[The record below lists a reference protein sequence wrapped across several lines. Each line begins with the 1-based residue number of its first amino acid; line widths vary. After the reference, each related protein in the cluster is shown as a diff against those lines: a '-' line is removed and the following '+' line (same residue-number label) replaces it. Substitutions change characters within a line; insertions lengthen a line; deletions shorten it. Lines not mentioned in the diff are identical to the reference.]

1 MVDVIKKNVKS
12 VQESLF
18 SSVGSSVLT
27 IVTSYLVLN
36 FFRGMFGF
44 VMSSDKDWLAVL
56 NNMQLYMVQAYPESD
71 FIRVWIS
78 VGLTFVFSG
87 LSIGLWSS
95 EDRSNVTVIFD
106 RFFKIGLGLLF
117 FTIVAPTFTSY
128 MGNDGSVITEEV
140 FSRSTRLGILI
151 PTLIGTV
158 GFLILKNVKINF
170 SYNNS
175 DVVFLYLFIPVAL
188 LWFIK
193 LPVIQLDANRERI
206 IPDPLMPIAD
216 TTKIPWSVIFAM
228 FLFSYFIGIYF
239 KDVKRLKNIMSI
251 SWFLLPLLIFS
262 WIFKKPIIEMNE
274 VLTGDIPIFVI
285 FFVIGLLVVLFI
297 NNPIVKKYYSIYLGV
312 VLVGTLAGVFIS
324 IPMLAK
330 ACLLLPS
337 LFLL

>member
-1 MVDVIKKNVKS
+1 MVDVIKKNIKS

-27 IVTSYLVLN
+27 IATSYLVLN

-44 VMSSDKDWLAVL
+44 IMSSDKDWLAVL

-87 LSIGLWSS
+87 ISIGLWRS
-95 EDRSNVTVIFD
+95 EDRSNISVIFD
-106 RFFKIGLGLLF
+106 RFFKVGLGLLF

-158 GFLILKNVKINF
+158 GFLVLKNVKINF

-175 DVVFLYLFIPVAL
+175 DVVFLYLFIPVVL
-188 LWFIK
+188 IWFVK
-193 LPVIQLDANRERI
+193 LPVIQLDENRDRI
-206 IPDPLMPIAD
+206 MPDPLMPIAN
-216 TTKIPWSVIFAM
+216 TTKIPWSVIFVL
-228 FLFSYFIGIYF
+228 FLLSYFIGIYF

-262 WIFKKPIIEMNE
+262 WIFKKPVIEMNE

-285 FFVIGLLVVLFI
+285 FFATGLLVVLFI
-297 NNPIVKKYYSIYLGV
+297 N
-312 VLVGTLAGVFIS
+312 
-324 IPMLAK
+324 
-330 ACLLLPS
+330 CLLYTSPS
-337 LFLL
+337 PRD

>member
-1 MVDVIKKNVKS
+1 MVDVIKKNIKS

-27 IVTSYLVLN
+27 IATSYLVLN

-87 LSIGLWSS
+87 ISIGLWRS
-95 EDRSNVTVIFD
+95 EDRSNISVIFD
-106 RFFKIGLGLLF
+106 RFFKVGLGLLF

-151 PTLIGTV
+151 PTLIGTI
-158 GFLILKNVKINF
+158 GFLVLKNVKINF

-175 DVVFLYLFIPVAL
+175 DVVFLYLFIPVVL
-188 LWFIK
+188 IWFVK
-193 LPVIQLDANRERI
+193 LPVIQLDENRDRI
-206 IPDPLMPIAD
+206 MPDPLMPIAN
-216 TTKIPWSVIFAM
+216 TTKIPWSVIFVL
-228 FLFSYFIGIYF
+228 FLLSYFIGIYF

-262 WIFKKPIIEMNE
+262 WIFKKPVIEMNE

-285 FFVIGLLVVLFI
+285 FFAIGLLVVLFI

-330 ACLLLPS
+330 ACLL
-337 LFLL
+337 